1 MSLAL
6 ILAGLQAL
14 SGYSSSQQMIKNQ
27 IAANNKTAHGL
38 VQQMNYSFQNYEI
51 ERQQAFASAID
62 SMTKMRMQAHEQ
74 ESSVRAAVN
83 EENAGGGRTADLINR
98 SVRGDESRNAD
109 AIQENYEN
117 TQNAIDLNKNAV
129 LVSTKNAIDSI
140 PKVDTPSYA
149 SQLLSAASTAMQ
161 TYNAVDAIATRRKL
175 ANVGSG
181 NPYSDTPQ
189 VMTGQLGKNYSTWV
203 NGMSGVNLDNASKIY
218 DATQG
223 VDLDAASAKYD
234 TGLFSSSSIFN
245 SNPAYSYYSSSPFSY
260 TGLSSSTYK
269 GGSLWGTKS
278 LLL

>member
-14 SGYSSSQQMIKNQ
+14 SGYSSTQQMIKNQ

-161 TYNAVDAIATRRKL
+161 TYNAVDAINTRRSL
-175 ANVGSG
+175 ANVGATNS
-181 NPYSDTPQ
+181 NTI
-189 VMTGQLGKNYSTWV
+189 TGSEGTQYLKAIHSV
-203 NGMSGVNLDNASKIY
+203 SGVN
-218 DATQG
+218 
-223 VDLDAASAKYD
+223 LDAASAKYD

-260 TGLSSSTYK
+260 TGISSSTYK